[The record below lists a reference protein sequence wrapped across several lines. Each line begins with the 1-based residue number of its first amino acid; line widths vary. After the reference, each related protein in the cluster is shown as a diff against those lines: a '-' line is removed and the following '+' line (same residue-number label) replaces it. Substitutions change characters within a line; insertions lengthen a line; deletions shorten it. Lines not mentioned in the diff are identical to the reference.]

1 MFMKKLLYLFTI
13 ASAIVVTS
21 CSDDDDN
28 IPGEF
33 NGETKVYQLESRSN
47 GDIKGTAT
55 VVENADGTA
64 TLNLKLEGTSTGSHP
79 AHIHA
84 NSAAESGDII
94 VDLTPVDG
102 VTGESTTIISTRKDG
117 TKISFDQILEL
128 DGYINVHQSSS
139 DLGTLIA
146 QGDIGV
152 NELVGESKE
161 YILNSVVVPTIKG
174 TATIHKR
181 VSGASLLEIELE
193 GTPEDGEHPAHIH
206 ANTAAETGAVVI
218 SLSSVNGENGKSWTH
233 IEADNEGNTITYED
247 LLEYNGYINVHLS
260 SSELS
265 VIVAQGDIGQ
275 NELTGNKKSYDLV
288 SVANAEISGTATF
301 SERVNKQTLVTIELA
316 GTTVGGIHPAH
327 IHMGSVADAPGDI
340 LVSLSNVIGATGIS
354 HTNVAKLDA
363 GETLDYEALLAIDGY
378 INVHLGADQLGTL
391 IAQGN
396 VGANVE

>member
-1 MFMKKLLYLFTI
+1 MKKILYLFTMVT
-13 ASAIVVTS
+13 ALVFTS
-21 CSDDDDN
+21 CTNDDHN
-28 IPGEF
+28 APGEF
-33 NGETKVYQLESRSN
+33 NGESKIYQLESRSN
-47 GDIKGTAT
+47 NDIKGTAT
-55 VVENADGTA
+55 IVENADGSA
-64 TLNLKLEGTSTGSHP
+64 TVNLKLDGTATGSHP

-102 VTGESTTIISTRKDG
+102 ATGESTTIISARKDG
-117 TKISFDQILEL
+117 TKITYDQILEL
-128 DGYINVHQSSS
+128 DGYINVHQSAS

-146 QGDIGV
+146 QGDIGI

-161 YILNSVVVPTIKG
+161 YELNSVVVPTIKG

-181 VSGASLLEIELE
+181 ISGASLLEIELE

-206 ANTAAETGAVVI
+206 ANTAAESGDILI
-218 SLSSVNGENGKSWTH
+218 SLSSVNGKSRKSWTH
-233 IEADNEGNTITYED
+233 IEADNEGTEVMYED

-260 SSELS
+260 GEELG

-275 NELTGNKKSYDLV
+275 NELTGNQKSYNLV
-288 SVANAEISGTATF
+288 SVANASISGTATF
-301 SERVNKQTLVTIELA
+301 SERVNKQTLVTLELA
-316 GTTVGGIHPAH
+316 GTTAGGIHPAH

-340 LVSLSNVIGATGIS
+340 VVSLTNVIGATGIS
-354 HTNVAKLDA
+354 KTNVAQLDA
-363 GETLDYEALLAIDGY
+363 GGAVDYEALLAIDGY

-396 VGANVE
+396 VGANVN